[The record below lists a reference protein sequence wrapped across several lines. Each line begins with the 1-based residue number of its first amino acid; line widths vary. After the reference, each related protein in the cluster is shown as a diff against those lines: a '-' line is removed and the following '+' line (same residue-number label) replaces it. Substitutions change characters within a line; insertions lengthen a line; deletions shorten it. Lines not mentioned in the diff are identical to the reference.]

1 MARKTASKTR
11 GVFEREPGSGIW
23 WIRYQVDGK
32 PKREKVGR
40 RSDAVALYQ
49 QRKSEVRSGAKLPPN
64 MRLRRVTIADIGRK
78 AIEWYTQ
85 HNRKDLRNFSSRMN
99 SIIEDLGGRVAE
111 TLKPSEIDRWLSG
124 HSHWS
129 PATANRHKTVLSKAY
144 QLALKNGDVPTNP
157 ARLVDHRP
165 EKNKRIRYLLPEE
178 EDRLREVM
186 SFTAPA
192 QIAAL
197 QVALNTGMRKGEQF
211 SLEWSQ
217 VDFARKRIYL
227 SETKNGSDREIP
239 LNRSCFAVLIGLYE
253 KRPDNGAVFRS
264 SRYDRPLL
272 DPKKWFE
279 TALRNAEISNFTWHD
294 LRHTFISRLVMRG
307 ADLRTVQELAG
318 HKSITMTVRYS
329 HLSPQHNQKTIELLD
344 ESSS

>member
-1 MARKTASKTR
+1 MARKSTSKTR
-11 GVFEREPGSGIW
+11 GVYEREPGSGIW

-40 RSDAVALYQ
+40 KSDAVALYQ
-49 QRKSEVRSGAKLPPN
+49 QRKSEVRAGAKLPPN

-78 AIEWYTQ
+78 AIEWYAQ
-85 HNRKDLRNFSSRMN
+85 HNRKDLRTFTGRMN
-99 SIIEDLGGRVAE
+99 SIIEDLGEKEAE
-111 TLKPSEIDRWLSG
+111 PFKPSEIDKWLSS

-129 PATANRHKTVLSKAY
+129 PATANRYKTVLSKAY
-144 QLALKNGDVPTNP
+144 QLALKNGDLSTNP

-211 SLEWSQ
+211 SLEWPQ

-239 LNRSCFAVLIGLYE
+239 LNKSCLAVLTHLHG

-264 SRYDRPLL
+264 SRYTQRPLL

-279 TALRNAEISNFTWHD
+279 TALRNAQISNFTWHD

-307 ADLRTVQELAG
+307 ADLRTVQELAVKG
-318 HKSITMTVRYS
+318 GAIPGQRGGVKVG
-329 HLSPQHNQKTIELLD
+329 Q
-344 ESSS
+344 

>member
-1 MARKTASKTR
+1 
-11 GVFEREPGSGIW
+11 
-23 WIRYQVDGK
+23 
-32 PKREKVGR
+32 
-40 RSDAVALYQ
+40 
-49 QRKSEVRSGAKLPPN
+49 
-64 MRLRRVTIADIGRK
+64 
-78 AIEWYTQ
+78 
-85 HNRKDLRNFSSRMN
+85 MN
-99 SIIEDLGGRVAE
+99 SIIKDLGGRDAE
-111 TLKPSEIDRWLSG
+111 TLKPSEIDRLLSG

-165 EKNKRIRYLLPEE
+165 KKNKRIRYLLPEE
-178 EDRLREVM
+178 EDRLRDVM

-239 LNRSCFAVLIGLYE
+239 LNRRCFAVLTSLHE
-253 KRPDNGAVFRS
+253 KRPDNGAGFQS
-264 SRYDRPLL
+264 SRYDKPLR

-279 TALRNAEISNFTWHD
+279 TALRNAQISNFTWHD
-294 LRHTFISRLVMRG
+294 LRHTFIRRLVMRG
-307 ADLRTVQELAG
+307 ADLRTVQELVNPPRSLTSTLHFQPHCGRMAN
-318 HKSITMTVRYS
+318 
-329 HLSPQHNQKTIELLD
+329 LSAEVTRELLQTLAV
-344 ESSS
+344 E

>member
-1 MARKTASKTR
+1 
-11 GVFEREPGSGIW
+11 
-23 WIRYQVDGK
+23 
-32 PKREKVGR
+32 
-40 RSDAVALYQ
+40 
-49 QRKSEVRSGAKLPPN
+49 
-64 MRLRRVTIADIGRK
+64 
-78 AIEWYTQ
+78 
-85 HNRKDLRNFSSRMN
+85 
-99 SIIEDLGGRVAE
+99 
-111 TLKPSEIDRWLSG
+111 
-124 HSHWS
+124 
-129 PATANRHKTVLSKAY
+129 
-144 QLALKNGDVPTNP
+144 LALKNGDLSTNP

-211 SLEWSQ
+211 SLEWPQ

-239 LNRSCFAVLIGLYE
+239 LNKSCLAVLTHLHG

-264 SRYDRPLL
+264 SRYTQRPLL

-279 TALRNAEISNFTWHD
+279 TALRNAQISNFTWHD

-307 ADLRTVQELAG
+307 ADLRTVQELAVKG
-318 HKSITMTVRYS
+318 GAIPGQRGGVRVG
-329 HLSPQHNQKTIELLD
+329 Q
-344 ESSS
+344 